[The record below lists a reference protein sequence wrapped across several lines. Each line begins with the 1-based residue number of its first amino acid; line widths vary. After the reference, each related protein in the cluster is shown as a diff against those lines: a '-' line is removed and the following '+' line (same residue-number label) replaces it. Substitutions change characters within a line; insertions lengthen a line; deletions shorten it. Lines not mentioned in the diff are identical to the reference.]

1 MSAELTKGTPVR
13 YFPGFRDGPSK
24 LGKISYDGLRQVGG
38 TDGYYVAGAGFI
50 SAAHIE
56 PLDYRDGVIEVLT
69 AREALE
75 VCTWA
80 GDDFTDVVITD
91 NMERIKMQKL
101 MRGLR

>member
-1 MSAELTKGTPVR
+1 MSDELKKGEPVR

-24 LGKISYDGLRQVGG
+24 LGKLRSGLATIGG

-56 PLDYRDGVIEVLT
+56 ALDYNNGAIEVLT
-69 AREALE
+69 AKEALE
-75 VCTWA
+75 VCDWD
-80 GDDFTDVVITD
+80 GITDVVITD
-91 NMERIKMQKL
+91 NLERLKMQKL